1 MKWYKFNIN
10 SLTPDGYSK
19 WYNLMS
25 KEKKSKVDKLRFEA
39 DKKRSVC
46 GDMLAK
52 KAVAEFLGMCAE
64 NVMLDIKENGKP
76 YPTNADAEFNISH
89 SGDWVVCAVSQKPVG
104 IDIEEIRPINLKIAK
119 KFYTEDEIFYLFGH
133 TPTEEEYTQTEDAE
147 IYTRFFEIWTGKEAY
162 LKYTGEGIT
171 VCLNKLKFNKEN
183 IHRDY
188 FDSYVVSVYSE
199 E

>member
-10 SLTPDGYSK
+10 TLTPEGYSK

-25 KEKKSKVDKLRFEA
+25 EEKKNKVDKLRFDE

-52 KAVAEFLGMCAE
+52 KAVAEFSDIRAE
-64 NVMLDIKENGKP
+64 DVKLSTKENGKP
-76 YPTNADAEFNISH
+76 YPANADAHINISH
-89 SGDWVVCAVSQKPVG
+89 SGDWVVCAISQKPVG

-119 KFYTEDEIFYLFGH
+119 RFYTEEEIFYLFGH
-133 TPTEEEYTQTEDAE
+133 TPQESEFTETKDYVVHK
-147 IYTRFFEIWTGKEAY
+147 RFFEIWTAKEAY

-171 VCLNKLKFNKEN
+171 VCLNKLKFNQEN
-183 IHRDY
+183 IHREY
-188 FDSYVVSVYSE
+188 FDSYVVSVYFE